1 MSALRPGRVLRGRS
15 GRVAETDQPISAPK
29 RRRRR
34 RRGVRVRLSSS
45 ITIGDLIVAIAATAL
60 TFRLDREVKSSARV
74 TQEQMSVMRA
84 AAEAETAVIREQ
96 IKASYAQGEAIREA
110 ARAQLQPLVFA
121 EAISTP
127 VRGRNDPLRLGLAD
141 AEVGFPYYLSNEG
154 TGIALNIRHGLEVA
168 GREYEFG
175 GGMETRVLRAGESF
189 PPRDPLTGRLGKVRP
204 LLIVR
209 DESDLPPQW
218 QTMSPTL
225 WARFENVFG
234 DQFETRSP
242 FDPQSSAAFARID
255 PDA

>member
-1 MSALRPGRVLRGRS
+1 VLRGLSARL
-15 GRVAETDQPISAPK
+15 AETDQPISAPK

-34 RRGVRVRLSSS
+34 LFRVRVRLSSN
-45 ITIGDLIVAIAATAL
+45 ITIGDLIVAIAATVL
-60 TFRLDREVKSSARV
+60 TFRLDREVKASARA
-74 TQEQMSVMRA
+74 TQEQVRVMRA
-84 AAEAETAVIREQ
+84 AAEAEAAVIKEQ

-121 EAISTP
+121 QAISAP
-127 VRGRNDPLRLGLAD
+127 VRGPNDPLELDLAD

-189 PPRDPLTGRLGKVRP
+189 PPRDPFTGLLGNVRP

-209 DESDLPPQW
+209 HESDLPPQW
-218 QTMSPTL
+218 RTMSPTL

-234 DQFETRSP
+234 ERFETSSP

-255 PDA
+255 PD